1 MKPLRESIEEY
12 ITMRRGLGFKLRG
25 DATALADFA
34 AFMEQ
39 QGTDRIT
46 TRLALAWA
54 RAPQTVKPEV
64 WAARLRFVRGFA
76 RHHIAVDPRTEIPPA
91 NLLPHRPKR
100 ARPYLYSEEEIQRLL
115 ECALNLAP
123 RTGLRPWTYHCL
135 VGLLAVAGL
144 RLGEVL
150 RLRTDDVDLNEG
162 VLTVRGTKFGKS
174 RLVPLD
180 PSTCEVLARYRRRRN
195 CFLRGRRSDFFL
207 ISQRGNHLDMGEVHR
222 TFYVLSRQIGLRGP
236 SASHGPRLHDFRHRF
251 AVETL
256 LRWYR
261 NGEDIERRML
271 VLSTYLGH
279 VHIDDTYWYLSAHPE
294 LMGAAVARLE
304 QRWKE
309 CES

>member
-1 MKPLRESIEEY
+1 MKPLRESIDEY
-12 ITMRRGLGFKLRG
+12 IAMRRGLGFKLRK
-25 DATALADFA
+25 DAAALADFA

-39 QGTDRIT
+39 HGTDRIT

-54 RAPQTVKPEV
+54 QAPRTVKPPV
-64 WAARLRFVRGFA
+64 WAERLRFVRGFA
-76 RHHIAVDPRTEIPPA
+76 RHYIAIDPRTEIPPA
-91 NLLPHRPKR
+91 DLLPHRPKR
-100 ARPYLYSEEEIQRLL
+100 ARPYLYSEDEIQRLL
-115 ECALNLAP
+115 DCALNLAP
-123 RTGLRPWTYHCL
+123 RTGLRAWTHHCL
-135 VGLLAVAGL
+135 LGLLAVAGL

-150 RLRTDDVDLNEG
+150 RLRTDEVDLNGG

-174 RLVPLD
+174 RLVPID
-180 PSTCEVLARYRRRRN
+180 PSTCEVLARYRERRDR
-195 CFLRGRRSDFFL
+195 FLAGRRSDFFL
-207 ISQRGNHLDMGEVHR
+207 ISGRGNHLDVGEVHR
-222 TFYVLSRQIGLRGP
+222 TFYTLSRQVGLRGP

-279 VHIDDTYWYLSAHPE
+279 VHVDDTYWYLSAHPE

-309 CES
+309 

>member
-12 ITMRRGLGFKLRG
+12 VTMRRALGFKLREDG
-25 DATALADFA
+25 AALADFA
-34 AFMEQ
+34 TFMER
-39 QGTDRIT
+39 QGADRIT

-54 RAPQTVKPEV
+54 QAPQATQPAH

-76 RHHIAVDPRTEIPPA
+76 RHHIAFDPRTEIPPVG
-91 NLLPHRPKR
+91 LLPHRTKR
-100 ARPYLYSEEEIQRLL
+100 ARPYLYSAEEIERLL
-115 ECALNLAP
+115 DSALKLPP

-135 VGLLAVAGL
+135 LGLLAVAGL
-144 RLGEVL
+144 RLGEAL
-150 RLRTDDVDLNEG
+150 RLETRDVDLREG

-174 RLVPLD
+174 RLVPID
-180 PSTCEVLARYRRRRN
+180 PSTCEVLAQYRERRDR
-195 CFLRGRRSDFFL
+195 FLAGRRSDFFL
-207 ISQRGNHLDMGEVHR
+207 VSGRGNHLDTGEVHR
-222 TFYVLSRQIGLRGP
+222 IFYALSRQLGLRLPG
-236 SASHGPRLHDFRHRF
+236 ASHGPRLHDFRHRF

-271 VLSTYLGH
+271 VLATYLGH

-304 QRWKE
+304 RRWE
-309 CES
+309 E